1 MSFIQEN
8 EESITVFL
16 SIGET
21 IEYYSETGIYG
32 EGEVL
37 EIDESSNSVKVLPL
51 SEDSLILIPTWISAD
66 DIIPF

>member
-8 EESITVFL
+8 EENITVFL

-21 IEYYSETGIYG
+21 IEYYSETGMYG

-37 EIDESSNSVKVLPL
+37 EIDESSNSIKVLPL
-51 SEDSLILIPTWISAD
+51 SEDSFILVPTWISAD